1 MQPLLTRARTRPR
14 VVRHLRRTFL
24 THTRIVVLAFAALV
38 ATAACGGADDDAGGP
53 DQQVLRFNLG
63 AEPPSLDPALAGD
76 TTSSVIVRQLN
87 DGLVALDE
95 DSNAVPNLAESW
107 DLADGGRRI
116 VFHLRADGRWT
127 NGDPLTAEDFE
138 WSWKRVLAPETASGS
153 AYQLFGIVGAPAYN
167 ACKPMRQACEPLRDR
182 VGIRALDPR
191 TLEVELTNPTPWFM
205 QLVAYDA
212 FFAVHRP
219 TVERFGERWT
229 EPANIVTSGPFRL
242 TAWRH
247 DESLTLTR
255 WAQWRDAAS
264 VELVRAEARI
274 IGDATTAL
282 QAFEAGELDAC
293 FEFTC
298 IPPAEAAS
306 LRERE
311 EWVDGKA
318 LATRFFGFNTTTI
331 SDPEQRRAMALAI
344 DRRAIVDNITS
355 AAEAPATTF
364 TPSAMPGYDAIAHG
378 FLSEQGDLERARE
391 HLAQAATVKKRINL
405 FHPTRPG
412 AADVAVAVQADWK
425 KLGLDVEVRAME
437 WAQYLQFLGP
447 PPNTELD
454 VYLAIWSADYVDAMN
469 FLEVWA
475 CGNNLSGFCDKEYDR
490 VLDRARKTLDADAR
504 YALYGQAEAML
515 TGERGG
521 MPFVPVSAPTFPSL
535 SKTYVEGWESA
546 YDFTQIRLAQ

>member
-1 MQPLLTRARTRPR
+1 MRPR
-14 VVRHLRRTFL
+14 PRLEPHVRRAALTHLRIT
-24 THTRIVVLAFAALV
+24 VLALV
-38 ATAACGGADDDAGGP
+38 ALVAVAACGGADDDGGGP

-63 AEPPSLDPALAGD
+63 AEPPSLDPALGGD
-76 TTSSVIVRQLN
+76 TTSSVIARQLN
-87 DGLVALDE
+87 DGLVKLDE

-107 DLADGGRRI
+107 DLADDGKRV

-138 WSWKRVLAPETASGS
+138 WSWKRVLAPETASGN
-153 AYQLFGIVGAPAYN
+153 AYQLFGIVGAAEYN
-167 ACKPMRQACEPLRDR
+167 ACKPKQQACERLRDR
-182 VGIRALDPR
+182 VGIRARDPR
-191 TLEVELTNPTPWFM
+191 TLEVDLMNPTPWFT

-212 FFAVHRP
+212 FFAVHRA
-219 TVERFGERWT
+219 TVERFGEKWT

-242 TAWRH
+242 TAWKH

-255 WAQWRDAAS
+255 WDEWRDAES
-264 VELVRAEARI
+264 VELERAEARI

-298 IPPAEAAS
+298 IPPAEAPRLS
-306 LRERE
+306 EGE
-311 EWVDGKA
+311 EYVRGRA
-318 LATRFFGFNTTTI
+318 LATRFLGFNTATV

-355 AAEAPATTF
+355 AAESPATTF
-364 TPSAMPGYDAIAHG
+364 TPSAMPGFSAIAHD
-378 FLSEQGDLERARE
+378 FLSAQGDLERAKE
-391 HLAQAATVKKRINL
+391 HLARAATVKRRINL

-412 AADVAVAVQADWK
+412 AGDVAVAVQADWK

-447 PPNTELD
+447 PTSKELD

-469 FLEVWA
+469 FLGVWA
-475 CGNNLSGFCDKEYDR
+475 CGNNLSGFCDQAYDR
-490 VLDRARKTLDADAR
+490 VLDRARQTLDAEAR

-535 SKTYVEGWESA
+535 RKTYVEGWETA
-546 YDFTQIRLAQ
+546 YDLTEISIAD